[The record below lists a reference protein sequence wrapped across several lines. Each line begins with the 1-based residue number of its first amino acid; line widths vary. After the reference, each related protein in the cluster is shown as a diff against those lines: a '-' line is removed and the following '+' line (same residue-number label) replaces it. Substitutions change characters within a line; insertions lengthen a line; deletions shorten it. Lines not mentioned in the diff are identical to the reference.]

1 MLNTALIGRYWRFA
15 VALPA
20 MLVRPMA
27 SNSITVSGSP
37 ATMTVSTAVAGQPP
51 TAVTDASTTYTIIAT
66 GTGRGV
72 TGKLTTAL
80 PAGVTLTVTFAPCGG
95 GTSYGPIILTTTAQ
109 DLVHG
114 ITTTGTGC
122 TASITYQLNAT
133 AAAGSV
139 TLQSKTVSLAD
150 VALP

>member
-1 MLNTALIGRYWRFA
+1 MLNPVLTGRYWRFA

-20 MLVRPMA
+20 MLIRPMA
-27 SNSITVSGSP
+27 NSITVSGSP
-37 ATMTVSTAVAGQPP
+37 ATMTVNTAVAGQPP

-66 GTGRGV
+66 GAAHGV

-80 PAGVTLTVTFAPCGG
+80 PAGVTLTVTFAACGT

-109 DLVHG
+109 NLVHG
-114 ITTTGTGC
+114 ITTTGSGC
-122 TASITYQLNAT
+122 TGAITYQLSAT

-139 TLQSKTVSLAD
+139 TLQSQTVHMAD
-150 VALP
+150 IALP